1 MANQMDKKGSEIFR
15 LDGRR
20 AFVSGAA
27 GHLGEAMARGL
38 GEAGA
43 HVILNGRDAGKLEV
57 LASALQVEG
66 ISAETAAFDIMDT
79 DAIKQ
84 TFGAMERL
92 DIIVNN
98 AYTGRPGALD
108 TATGDDFEM
117 AFKSSVTASFEITR
131 AAIPAME
138 KAVADVGH
146 ASVINISTMYGQ
158 VSPDPGLYGASG
170 LNSPPFYGPAKAG
183 VTQLTRYLAA
193 HLADKKIRVNS
204 VSPGP
209 FPNPGIQAAKPDF
222 IARLAAKTPLGRI
235 AQPNEMKGA
244 VIFLASDASTFVT
257 GINMPV
263 DGGWTAW

>member
-1 MANQMDKKGSEIFR
+1 MTNQSGADMFR

-20 AFVSGAA
+20 AFISGAA
-27 GHLGEAMARGL
+27 GHLGEAIARGL

-43 HVILNGRDAGKLEV
+43 HVILNGRDQGKLEV

-66 ISAETAAFDIMDT
+66 LSAETAAFDIMDT
-79 DAIKQ
+79 GAIKS

-108 TATGDDFEM
+108 TATGEDFET
-117 AFKSSVTASFEITR
+117 AFRSSVTASFEITR
-131 AAIPAME
+131 AALPALE

-158 VSPDPGLYGASG
+158 VAPDPGLYGASG
-170 LNSPPFYGPAKAG
+170 LNSPPFYGAAKAG
-183 VTQLTRYLAA
+183 VTQLTRYLAT

-204 VSPGP
+204 ISPGP

-222 IARLAAKTPLGRI
+222 IERLGKKNPMGRI
-235 AQPNEMKGA
+235 AQPDEMKGA

-257 GINMPV
+257 GINLPV

>member
-1 MANQMDKKGSEIFR
+1 MTNQTDKNGADIFR

-20 AFVSGAA
+20 AFISGAA

-57 LASALQVEG
+57 LASALQIEG
-66 ISAETAAFDIMDT
+66 ISAETAPFDIMDER
-79 DAIKQ
+79 AIKK

-98 AYTGRPGALD
+98 AYTGRSGALD
-108 TATGDDFEM
+108 TATGEDFET

-138 KAVADVGH
+138 KAVAVVGH

-183 VTQLTRYLAA
+183 VTQLTRYLAT
-193 HLADKKIRVNS
+193 HLADRKIRVNS
-204 VSPGP
+204 ISPGP

-222 IARLAAKTPLGRI
+222 IERLAGKNPMGRI
-235 AQPNEMKGA
+235 AQPDEMKGA
-244 VIFLASDASTFVT
+244 VIFLASDASTYVT
-257 GINMPV
+257 GINLPV